1 MQKDSYTWG
10 GKRWESSREDK
21 REKNEERKEGE
32 RENSEL
38 GYNIVKVF

>member
-1 MQKDSYTWG
+1 MRER
-10 GKRWESSREDK
+10 KRNIER
-21 REKNEERKEGE
+21 KNEERKEGE